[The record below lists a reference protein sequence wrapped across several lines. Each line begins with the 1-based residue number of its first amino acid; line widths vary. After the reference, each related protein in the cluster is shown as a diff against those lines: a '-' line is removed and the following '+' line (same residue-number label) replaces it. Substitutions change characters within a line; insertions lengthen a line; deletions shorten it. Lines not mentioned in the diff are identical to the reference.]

1 MILIHGQTEIVDS
14 QGPEAEGHRHSL
26 LVCMYKQTKIIIDL
40 AKVALSY
47 IALTTNLVNANSLII
62 DTSLMSCHW

>member
-14 QGPEAEGHRHSL
+14 QGPEAHRHSL

-47 IALTTNLVNANSLII
+47 IALTTNLVNANSLIM